1 MNQDT
6 VQSVVHDLRT
16 PMTVIKGNLQLLLS
30 GVMGQMTGEQ
40 LLLIQRSVGPLE
52 DLILMTENL
61 LQSSTLDKSELP
73 LKMEQTDLDQLL
85 TDTIN
90 FYAASFKQ
98 REMRFY
104 REGNTFGVKLH
115 VDTFWMKR
123 VLNNLIWN
131 AYKFTPDNGQVRIHV
146 ERNGKGLQLSIE
158 DNGRGIP
165 ADKLKN
171 IFEKFTQASPVHDRK
186 LGSGLGLWI
195 CKRVL
200 ELHGGSIR
208 AESEEGKGA
217 RFILHIPP
225 SRIL

>member
-1 MNQDT
+1 M
-6 VQSVVHDLRT
+6 
-16 PMTVIKGNLQLLLS
+16 
-30 GVMGQMTGEQ
+30 
-40 LLLIQRSVGPLE
+40 
-52 DLILMTENL
+52 
-61 LQSSTLDKSELP
+61 
-73 LKMEQTDLDQLL
+73 
-85 TDTIN
+85 
-90 FYAASFKQ
+90 
-98 REMRFY
+98 
-104 REGNTFGVKLH
+104 
-115 VDTFWMKR
+115 
-123 VLNNLIWN
+123 
-131 AYKFTPDNGQVRIHV
+131 

-171 IFEKFTQASPVHDRK
+171 IFEKFTQVSPAHDRK